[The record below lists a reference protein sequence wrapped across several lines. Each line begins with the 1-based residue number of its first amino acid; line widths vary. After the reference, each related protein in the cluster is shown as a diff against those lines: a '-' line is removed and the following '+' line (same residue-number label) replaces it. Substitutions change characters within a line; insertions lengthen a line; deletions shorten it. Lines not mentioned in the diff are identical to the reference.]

1 MLQKTLLSFKDTCHD
16 SQKMYAIK
24 VCVLCTVYSS
34 KLFSIYVVRQWL
46 YFTMSTFVVS
56 GAITCSSCFDLD
68 FLASGFIS
76 TLQITGW
83 LSHRVGIRNIHACI
97 CMCVYVWQHTEC
109 TYRRC
114 TANRLKIHPKS
125 TKSSIS
131 SVKHSKIP
139 YSLHKEIS
147 HRIALKFFNFVY
159 VLVVKIRF
167 ANGMYQYFRTL
178 HNLKP
183 VYITLYNGL
192 ISINPNTLTLCSQFP
207 KFNR

>member
-1 MLQKTLLSFKDTCHD
+1 MAPRKCTPLKCV
-16 SQKMYAIK
+16 Y
-24 VCVLCTVYSS
+24 CVLIKTIFYLCCATVAVLLCVYVCR
-34 KLFSIYVVRQWL
+34 KQCHYLFFMFRL
-46 YFTMSTFVVS
+46 GF
-56 GAITCSSCFDLD
+56 SCFWFYQYAVDNRMVKP
-68 FLASGFIS
+68 
-76 TLQITGW
+76 
-83 LSHRVGIRNIHACI
+83 LSENTEYL
-97 CMCVYVWQHTEC
+97 CMYGCVCVYVWQHTEC

-167 ANGMYQYFRTL
+167 CKWN
-178 HNLKP
+178 
-183 VYITLYNGL
+183 V
-192 ISINPNTLTLCSQFP
+192 SIFQNVA
-207 KFNR
+207 